1 MVDKR
6 EVQRAA
12 NNARL
17 NLTQKEV
24 NRFTEEFEEI
34 LEQFDKVQEVDTED
48 AEPAFHPIEVES
60 RRRKDQKEDSISKEE
75 AFANTENVEDDKFKG
90 PSA

>member
-1 MVDKR
+1 MVEKR

-17 NLTQKEV
+17 NLTEKEV
-24 NRFTEEFEEI
+24 QKFTDEFEEI
-34 LEQFDKVQEVDTED
+34 LSQFEKIQKVETGD
-48 AEPAFHPIEVES
+48 AEPAFHPIDVET
-60 RRRKDQKEDSISKEE
+60 RRRKDEVEEGIAQEDVFS
-75 AFANTENVEDDKFKG
+75 NTENVEDKKFKG

>member
-1 MVDKR
+1 MVEKR
-6 EVQRAA
+6 EVERAA

-24 NRFTEEFEEI
+24 NRFTDEFDEI
-34 LEQFDKVQEVDTED
+34 LEQFEKIQEVDTED
-48 AEPAFHPIEVES
+48 AEPEFHPIDVKS
-60 RRRKDQKEDSISKEE
+60 QRRDDEIEESISKDE
-75 AFANTENVEDDKFKG
+75 AFSNTENVEDEKFKG